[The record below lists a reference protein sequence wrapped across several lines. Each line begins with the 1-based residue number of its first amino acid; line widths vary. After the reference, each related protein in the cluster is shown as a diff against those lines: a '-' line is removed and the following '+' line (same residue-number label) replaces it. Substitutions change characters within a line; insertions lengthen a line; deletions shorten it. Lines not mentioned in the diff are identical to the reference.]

1 MCATL
6 YDIDVAQDISLLN
19 ATYGNFSYVPMN
31 SAHPINSPFAVNKE
45 LTIITKCDQY
55 RNKSDNL
62 LANAI
67 FYIGMLQNPNY
78 SQVYDTQLKRCIVQM
93 DSEPFQRLV
102 GALSELGLRE
112 ILMEIMRIRHDS
124 TIEPETH
131 FRL

>member
-1 MCATL
+1 MNRTL
-6 YDIDVAQDISLLN
+6 YNLDTARDISLLN
-19 ATYGNFSYVPMN
+19 ASYGISANFPTDTPYL
-31 SAHPINSPFAVNKE
+31 INSE
-45 LTIITKCDQY
+45 LRKITKCDQY
-55 RNKSDNL
+55 HHKPDNL
-62 LANAI
+62 LSTAI
-67 FYIGMLQNPNY
+67 FDISMMQNPNY
-78 SQVYDTQLKRCIVQM
+78 SHGYDMELKRCIVQM